1 MRRVWITRAQPGAD
15 ATAGRVAA
23 LGFEAVV
30 APVLA
35 VRDLPGEIDLTDV
48 GALAFT
54 SANAVRAFAARCEAR
69 DLPVFAV
76 GAATARAAEE
86 AGFGQIASA
95 DGDVSAL
102 AQLIGTRPANLTG
115 TLLHPAAAEPAGDL
129 PGALKS
135 AGVAV
140 RSLALYETIPAEVPP
155 SVLDGLGTISDVL
168 VHSPRAARRLAAVL
182 TGRPLGHVTACT
194 LSPEVCAPL
203 VGVGFAQAIA
213 APLPTEDALLSL
225 LVRTMPRKAT

>member
-23 LGFEAVV
+23 LDFEAVV

-35 VRDLPGEIDLTDV
+35 VRDLPGEIDLAGV

-54 SANAVRAFAARCEAR
+54 SANAVRAFAARCDAR
-69 DLPVFAV
+69 ALPVFAV

-102 AQLIGTRPANLTG
+102 AQLIGSRAANLTG
-115 TLLHPAAAEPAGDL
+115 TLLHPGAAEPAGDL
-129 PGALKS
+129 PGALKHAS
-135 AGVAV
+135 VAV
-140 RSLALYETIPAEVPP
+140 RSLPLYETIPVEVPP
-155 SVLDGLGTISDVL
+155 SVLDELGTISDVL

-182 TGRPLGHVTACT
+182 AGRPVGHMTACT

-203 VGVGFAQAIA
+203 AGVGLAQAIA